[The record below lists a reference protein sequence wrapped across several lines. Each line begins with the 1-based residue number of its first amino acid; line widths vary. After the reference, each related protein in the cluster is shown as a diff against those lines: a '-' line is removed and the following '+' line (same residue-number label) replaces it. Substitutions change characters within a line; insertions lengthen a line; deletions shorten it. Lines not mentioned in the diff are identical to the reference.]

1 MGQIKHSNTEYKV
14 HGGRNHIISQKKE
27 KEKPA
32 RPVERV
38 WAKAW
43 EQMKSFREGLC
54 PKREEGQE
62 NQLLEGGQ
70 RRVGVW
76 GDPDILI
83 FWTYLYSGN
92 SEAAWWMDEFVF
104 YPP

>member
-38 WAKAW
+38 
-43 EQMKSFREGLC
+43 
-54 PKREEGQE
+54 
-62 NQLLEGGQ
+62 
-70 RRVGVW
+70 
-76 GDPDILI
+76 
-83 FWTYLYSGN
+83 
-92 SEAAWWMDEFVF
+92 
-104 YPP
+104 